1 MNEAAEARVDP
12 CDEVRPPA
20 DSFSVL
26 LVEDNAGDARLI
38 EAALCDD
45 GRVRLT
51 RADRLSSGLERLAL
65 EPFDAVL
72 LDLDLPDSRGF
83 ETLAAILAQTRVPV
97 LVLTGLDDESVGLQA
112 IRHGAQDYL
121 VKGRVGDDLLRR
133 SLRYAIERSR
143 LQAAVSTPLIE
154 TAPIGLAVLDH
165 QLHFLYVNP
174 AMARMDGLPAV
185 AHLGQRIERVVPELG
200 IDTVELLDGV
210 VATGKAVSEVEV
222 NGSSPPGVEPATW
235 LMSAVALRD
244 AAGETVGLTVSVV
257 EITER
262 KHRERALA
270 ALAELRRQAQA
281 IGESIPFGIWIAE
294 PDGRM
299 KYLSKSFLTLIG
311 MTLDQARDFGWMGA
325 LATDASMPAK
335 RDWLD
340 SMAAGR
346 PWNYEYAI
354 DGSDGLRHTVL
365 SLGNPVPGDA
375 GGVTGWAGINLDIT
389 ARREADAFRD
399 AFVGILSHE
408 LRTPI
413 TSIYAA
419 SMLLARPGLDDASR
433 AELVGDVA
441 EEAERLRR
449 LVEDLLVLAKAERG
463 AIQVQLEPVLLQ
475 HLMPRMCEEEKRR
488 RPDLKI
494 DVTVARPVPVARAE
508 ESFVIQV
515 LHNLLGN
522 AAKYGPPDGPIDIL
536 VDAPDGWPRVRVLDR
551 GPGVDPAE
559 ADRLFELFYRSTRTS
574 RVAGSGIGLFVARRL
589 VEAVGG
595 TIWARPRDD
604 GQGAEFGF
612 RLPPLREDAI

>member
-1 MNEAAEARVDP
+1 MNETAPASENL
-12 CDEVRPPA
+12 CDDIKAPV
-20 DSFSVL
+20 DSFRIL
-26 LVEDNAGDARLI
+26 LIEDNPGDARLI
-38 EAALCDD
+38 EAVLCES
-45 GRVRLT
+45 GSVRL
-51 RADRLSSGLERLAL
+51 AHVDRLARGLDLLAL

-72 LDLDLPDSRGF
+72 LDLDLPDSHGF
-83 ETLAAILAQTRVPV
+83 DTLTAIVAQTRVPV
-97 LVLTGLDDESVGLQA
+97 LVMTGLDDESVGLQA

-121 VKGRVGDDLLRR
+121 VKGRVSDDLLRR
-133 SLRYAIERSR
+133 SLRYAIERWR

-154 TAPIGLAVLDH
+154 TAPVGLAVLDH

-174 AMARMDGLPAV
+174 ALARMDGLPAV

-200 IDTVELLDGV
+200 LETVELLERV
-210 VATGKAVSEVEV
+210 VATGKAISDEEV
-222 NGSSPPGVEPATW
+222 NGSSPLGSEPATW

-270 ALAELRRQAQA
+270 ALVELRRQAQA
-281 IGESIPFGIWIAE
+281 IGESIPFGIWMAE

-299 KYLSKSFLTLIG
+299 KYLSQSFLALLGKTIE
-311 MTLDQARDFGWMGA
+311 QAMGFGWMSA
-325 LATDASMPAK
+325 LAAGAPVPTEQDWVDAMV
-335 RDWLD
+335 
-340 SMAAGR
+340 AGR
-346 PWNYEYAI
+346 PWNREYVI
-354 DGSDGLRHTVL
+354 DGSDGRRHTVL
-365 SLGNPVPGDA
+365 SLGNAVEDDA
-375 GGVTGWAGINLDIT
+375 GKVSGWAGINLDIT
-389 ARREADAFRD
+389 DRREADAFRD

-419 SMLLARPGLDDASR
+419 STLLARPGLGDDKR
-433 AELVGDVA
+433 AELVADVS

-463 AIQVQLEPVLLQ
+463 ALPVQLEPVLLQ
-475 HLMPRMCEEEKRR
+475 HLLPRICEEEERR
-488 RPDLKI
+488 RPGLKI
-494 DVTVARPVPVARAE
+494 DVTIARPVPVARAE
-508 ESFVIQV
+508 EGFVVQV

-522 AAKYGPPDGPIDIL
+522 AAKYGPSGGPIDIML
-536 VDAPDGWPRVRVLDR
+536 DAPDGWPRVRVLDR

-559 ADRLFELFYRSTRTS
+559 ADKLFELFYRSGRTS
-574 RVAGSGIGLFVARRL
+574 RVAGSGIGLFVAQRL

-604 GQGAEFGF
+604 GPGAEFGF
-612 RLPPLREDAI
+612 SLQPLREDAI

>member
-1 MNEAAEARVDP
+1 MNEAAPASQDL
-12 CDEVRPPA
+12 CDDVKAPA
-20 DSFSVL
+20 DSFRVL
-26 LVEDNAGDARLI
+26 LIEDNPGDARLI
-38 EAALCDD
+38 EAVLCES
-45 GRVRLT
+45 GAVRL
-51 RADRLSSGLERLAL
+51 AHVDRLGKGIDLLGT

-83 ETLAAILAQTRVPV
+83 DTLAAIVAQTRVPV
-97 LVLTGLDDESVGLQA
+97 LVMTGLDDESVGLQA

-121 VKGRVGDDLLRR
+121 VKGRVSDDLLRR
-133 SLRYAIERSR
+133 SLRYAIERWR

-154 TAPIGLAVLDH
+154 TAPVGLAVLDY

-174 AMARMDGLPAV
+174 ALARMDGLPAV

-200 IDTVELLDGV
+200 IETVELLERV
-210 VATGKAVSEVEV
+210 VATGKAISDEEVS
-222 NGSSPPGVEPATW
+222 GSSPLGSEPATW

-244 AAGETVGLTVSVV
+244 AGGETVGLTVSVV

-270 ALAELRRQAQA
+270 ALVELRRQAQA
-281 IGESIPFGIWIAE
+281 IGESIPFGIWIAD

-299 KYLSKSFLTLIG
+299 KYLSESFLAILG
-311 MTLDQARDFGWMGA
+311 KSMEQASGYGWMSA
-325 LATDASMPAK
+325 LAAEASVPTE
-335 RDWLD
+335 RDWVD
-340 SMAAGR
+340 AMVAGR
-346 PWNYEYAI
+346 PWNREYVI
-354 DGSDGLRHTVL
+354 DGSDGRRHTVL
-365 SLGNPVPGDA
+365 SLGNAVEDDA
-375 GGVTGWAGINLDIT
+375 GTVTGWAGINLDIT
-389 ARREADAFRD
+389 DRREADAFRD

-419 SMLLARPGLDDASR
+419 STLLARPGLGDDQR
-433 AELVGDVA
+433 AELVADVN

-463 AIQVQLEPVLLQ
+463 ALPVQLEPVLLQ
-475 HLMPRMCEEEKRR
+475 HLLPRMCEEEERR
-488 RPDLKI
+488 RPGLKI
-494 DVTVARPVPVARAE
+494 DVTIERPVPVARAE
-508 ESFVIQV
+508 EAFVVQI

-522 AAKYGPPDGPIDIL
+522 AAKYGPSDGPIDIML
-536 VDAPDGWPRVRVLDR
+536 DAPDGWPRVRVLDR

-559 ADRLFELFYRSTRTS
+559 ADKLFELFYRSGRTS
-574 RVAGSGIGLFVARRL
+574 RVAGSGIGLFVAQRL

-604 GQGAEFGF
+604 GPGAEFGF
-612 RLPPLREDAI
+612 SLQPLREDAI

>member
-1 MNEAAEARVDP
+1 MNEPAPASADP
-12 CDEVRPPA
+12 CAEIRLPA
-20 DSFSVL
+20 DSFRVL
-26 LVEDNAGDARLI
+26 LVEDNPGDARLI
-38 EAALCDD
+38 EAALCDS
-45 GRVRLT
+45 GSVRLA
-51 RADRLSSGLERLAL
+51 RVGRLAEGLRRLSA

-72 LDLDLPDSRGF
+72 LDLDLPDSQGF
-83 ETLAAILAQTRVPV
+83 DTLAAILAATRVPV
-97 LVLTGLDDESVGLQA
+97 LVMTGLDDESVGLQA

-154 TAPIGLAVLDH
+154 TAPIGLAVLDY

-174 AMARMDGLPAV
+174 ALARMDGLPAV

-200 IDTVELLDGV
+200 IETVELLQRV
-210 VATGKAVSEVEV
+210 VATGQAFSDVEV
-222 NGSSPPGVEPATW
+222 NGPASSGSEPATW

-244 AAGETVGLTVSVV
+244 AAGDTVGLTVSVV
-257 EITER
+257 EISER

-270 ALAELRRQAQA
+270 ALSELRRQAQA

-299 KYLSKSFLTLIG
+299 KYLSQSFLALVGKT
-311 MTLDQARDFGWMGA
+311 MDQARDFGWMEA
-325 LATDASMPAK
+325 LAEDAIVPAK

-340 SMAAGR
+340 STETGK
-346 PWNYEYAI
+346 PWNYEYVI
-354 DGSDGLRHTVL
+354 DGSDGRRHTVL
-365 SLGNPVPGDA
+365 SLGNAVGDDA
-375 GGVTGWAGINLDIT
+375 GTVTGWAGINLDIT
-389 ARREADAFRD
+389 DRREADAFRD

-433 AELVGDVA
+433 AELVADVS

-463 AIQVQLEPVLLQ
+463 AIPVQLEPVLLQ
-475 HLMPRMCEEEKRR
+475 HILPRLCEEEERR
-488 RPDLKI
+488 RPGLKI
-494 DVTVARPVPVARAE
+494 DVRVDRPVPVARAE
-508 ESFVIQV
+508 EAFVVQI

-522 AAKYGPPDGPIDIL
+522 AAKYGPADGPIDIML
-536 VDAPDGWPRVRVLDR
+536 DAPDGSPRVRVLDR

-559 ADRLFELFYRSTRTS
+559 ADRLFDLFYRSDRTS
-574 RVAGSGIGLFVARRL
+574 RVAGSGIGLFVAKRL
-589 VEAVGG
+589 VEAIGG

-604 GQGAEFGF
+604 GPGAEFGF
-612 RLPPLREDAI
+612 SLQPLREDVV